1 VVKAGRNAIGKLG
14 EELAAGFLRQK
25 GFTIVET
32 NYRCS
37 EGEIDIVA
45 RHKDML
51 IFTEVRTKT
60 SRLFGSP
67 EESITR
73 TKKRRMITTAQHYLQ
88 SNCKQPP
95 QWRID
100 FIAVELDRNHKPR
113 RIELFENAV
122 CET

>member
-1 VVKAGRNAIGKLG
+1 MKRNAIGKLG
-14 EELAAGFLRQK
+14 EELAADFLRK
-25 GFTIVET
+25 NGFTIIET
-32 NYRCS
+32 NYRCP

-45 RHKDML
+45 RHKEL
-51 IFTEVRTKT
+51 LVFVEVRTKT

-88 SNCKQPP
+88 SNYKELP

-100 FIAVELDRNHKPR
+100 FIAVELDRNNKPL
-113 RIELFENAV
+113 RIELIENAV
-122 CET
+122 GEA